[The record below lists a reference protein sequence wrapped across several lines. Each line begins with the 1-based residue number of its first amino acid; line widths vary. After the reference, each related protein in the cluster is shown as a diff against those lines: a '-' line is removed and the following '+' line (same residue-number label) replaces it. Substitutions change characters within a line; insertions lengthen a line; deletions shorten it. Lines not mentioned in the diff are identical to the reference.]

1 MNKETKLAEEKQKR
15 FREAKK
21 NLQKMQEEIAPF
33 IKLRKFKKYSTEGEW
48 RETSSLRRLHR
59 FRLSIYLHLLLS
71 IDAPMV
77 SSRAHVTRIVRT
89 MTTPMRFLVLHPASR
104 FNPSNA

>member
-1 MNKETKLAEEKQKR
+1 MKVRIIHSLLRLRWKKMNKETKLAEEKQKR

-48 RETSSLRRLHR
+48 RETSSL
-59 FRLSIYLHLLLS
+59 YL
-71 IDAPMV
+71 
-77 SSRAHVTRIVRT
+77 
-89 MTTPMRFLVLHPASR
+89 
-104 FNPSNA
+104 

>member
-48 RETSSLRRLHR
+48 RETSSL
-59 FRLSIYLHLLLS
+59 YL
-71 IDAPMV
+71 
-77 SSRAHVTRIVRT
+77 
-89 MTTPMRFLVLHPASR
+89 
-104 FNPSNA
+104 